1 MHHSKLYLLF
11 SVFSTAARGISIDP
25 EDTRPDDAPIVP
37 KDFVGFGIENA
48 FLNNYANDFSD
59 NLIASIAAR
68 MGAPPVLRVGGTSG
82 DKFSY
87 DPSQTEDKICIERDD
102 SDCPAGSDA
111 YYSLGPSFFAGFR
124 SFQSA
129 KINIQAPLN
138 ATVNLTMTLAYVTQA
153 WENVGADR
161 VDAIALG
168 NEPEWYDATA
178 EKYVDDALQIQA
190 AIIDALNLTGDA
202 QKIFEAGNTA
212 SENAGTGSKWKV
224 ADVLNAGMDNNGL
237 LKNTAEHYY
246 QVKPPQTWNDAT
258 MQATM
263 LNHYRISERLANYS
277 ESIAASKALGL
288 PYYIDED
295 AAVLGGAPP
304 QFQSGFG
311 YALWAVD
318 FNLLCMT
325 QGVARVNNLAGRP
338 SASRQFWVP
347 DDSAA
352 DTNTGPQ
359 VRAPFPAAAYVA
371 DFIGIEGDT
380 AVQKI
385 SLGDDHPYLS
395 AYAAY
400 DGASGV
406 LQRLALVN
414 LRLYNGTLGS
424 GQRGSEDFNITL
436 PADVASITV
445 QRLHADLGAAAQG
458 FDYAGPTHNVSWAGE
473 QWSYA
478 LDYGKGHYTTGSPVT
493 ETVNVTNG
501 IATVNVLNSEAV
513 VVFIDAL

>member
-1 MHHSKLYLLF
+1 MHYSNLSLCLPLLNATTTQAV
-11 SVFSTAARGISIDP
+11 SLDP
-25 EDTRPDDAPIVP
+25 ATKDDDAPIVP

-48 FLNNYANDFSD
+48 FLNNYANDFSN
-59 NLIASIAAR
+59 NLIASIADR

-87 DPSQTEDKICIERDD
+87 DPSQTENRICLERNG
-102 SDCPAGSDA
+102 SDCPNGSDA
-111 YYSLGPSFFAGFR
+111 YYSLGPSFFEGFQ

-138 ATVNLTMTLAYVTQA
+138 STVNLTMTLAYVTQA
-153 WENVGADR
+153 WENVGAER

-202 QKIFEAGNTA
+202 RKIFEASNTA
-212 SENAGTGSKWKV
+212 SENAGTGNKWKLSD
-224 ADVLNAGMDNNGL
+224 ALSAGMNNNGL

-258 MQATM
+258 MQARM
-263 LNHYRISERLANYS
+263 LNHYTITNRLANYS
-277 ESIAASKALGL
+277 ESIQASKAMGL

-325 QGVARVNNLAGRP
+325 RGVARVNNLAGRP

-347 DDSAA
+347 DDSAV

-371 DFIGIEGDT
+371 DFIGAEGDT
-380 AVQKI
+380 AVQEI
-385 SLGDDHPYLS
+385 DLGEDRPYLS
-395 AYAAY
+395 AYSAY
-400 DGASGV
+400 DNASGA
-406 LQRLALVN
+406 LLRLALVN
-414 LRLYNGTLGS
+414 LRLYNGTLG
-424 GQRGSEDFNITL
+424 GERGSEDFNVTL
-436 PADVASITV
+436 PAGVTSVTV
-445 QRLHADLGAAAQG
+445 RRLHADLGAAAQG

-473 QWSYA
+473 QWSYSVD
-478 LDYGKGHYTTGSPVT
+478 LGKGHYTTGSPVM
-493 ETVNVTNG
+493 ETINVDDG
-501 IATVNVLNSEAV
+501 VATVNVLNSEAV
-513 VVFIDAL
+513 IVYIDGM